1 MHEPKS
7 SKSFKEWL
15 DHLQQESWQ
24 LELVISGFSIFGLI
38 SVFEPLSY
46 QFSLAQNLGNTIK
59 ANLIMITLASCS
71 ILSLNLI
78 IHVILRGLWI
88 GALGLR
94 YVSGDIDFDTLNY
107 YSKFDKFLR
116 KRIGSFDKFIEK
128 LENYCSIIFATS
140 FLMIFYFLAFF
151 ICTLLFALLIKFITT
166 SFDAETIALKI
177 LGIVLIVIFLISI
190 LLTLIDFATLG
201 YLKKKKWLAIIY
213 YPFYRFI
220 SLITL
225 SFLYRSLVYN
235 FLDNKLGRRIS
246 FILFPL
252 YISVAV
258 FSAVKFESSNYFFNE
273 NASSFSQTKPSHYEN
288 LIEENK
294 AFVDLASIPSKII
307 TTPYLPIFIEFDD
320 DIEDNI
326 VSFNK
331 DLEIEEETR
340 GLNINF
346 ISDTDKNK
354 SFDSLIKN
362 LQPIYLKTL
371 ESFFTITIDTSEY
384 KDVEYTFTKNRFKQ
398 TGFETVMKITPL
410 KEGKHLLSID
420 KYINRKDSLIKVSH
434 VKIPFW
440 YYKND

>member
-1 MHEPKS
+1 MEKPKS
-7 SKSFKEWL
+7 SKSFKDWL
-15 DHLQQESWQ
+15 DNLQQESWQ

-38 SVFEPLSY
+38 SIFEPLSY
-46 QFSLAQNLGNTIK
+46 QFNLAQNLGNDIK

-151 ICTLLFALLIKFITT
+151 ICTILFALLIKFITT
-166 SFDAETIALKI
+166 TFDAETIVLKI
-177 LGIVLIVIFLISI
+177 FGITLIVIFLISI
-190 LLTLIDFATLG
+190 LLALIDFATLG

-213 YPFYRFI
+213 FPFYRFI

-252 YISVAV
+252 YISVAL
-258 FSAVKFESSNYFFNE
+258 FSVVKFESSNYFFNE
-273 NASSFSQTKPSHYEN
+273 NASSISQTKISHYEN

-294 AFVDLASIPSKII
+294 SFIDLASIPSKII

-320 DIEDNI
+320 NIEDNI
-326 VSFNK
+326 VHFNK
-331 DLEIEEETR
+331 GLEIEKETR
-340 GLNINF
+340 GFNF
-346 ISDTDKNK
+346 NLISGLQKHKK
-354 SFDSLIKN
+354 SDSIIKS
-362 LQPIYLKTL
+362 LQPLYLNTL

-384 KDVEYTFTKNRFKQ
+384 KNVDYTFTENKFKQ
-398 TGFETVMKITPL
+398 IGFETVIKITSL

-420 KYINRKDSLIKVSH
+420 KYINSKDSLIKTNH
-434 VKIPFW
+434 IKIPFW

>member
-1 MHEPKS
+1 M
-7 SKSFKEWL
+7 
-15 DHLQQESWQ
+15 
-24 LELVISGFSIFGLI
+24 
-38 SVFEPLSY
+38 
-46 QFSLAQNLGNTIK
+46 
-59 ANLIMITLASCS
+59 
-71 ILSLNLI
+71 
-78 IHVILRGLWI
+78 
-88 GALGLR
+88 
-94 YVSGDIDFDTLNY
+94 
-107 YSKFDKFLR
+107 
-116 KRIGSFDKFIEK
+116 
-128 LENYCSIIFATS
+128 
-140 FLMIFYFLAFF
+140 
-151 ICTLLFALLIKFITT
+151 
-166 SFDAETIALKI
+166 
-177 LGIVLIVIFLISI
+177 
-190 LLTLIDFATLG
+190 
-201 YLKKKKWLAIIY
+201 
-213 YPFYRFI
+213 
-220 SLITL
+220 
-225 SFLYRSLVYN
+225 
-235 FLDNKLGRRIS
+235 
-246 FILFPL
+246 FPL
-252 YISVAV
+252 YISVAI

-346 ISDTDKNK
+346 IRDTDKNN

-420 KYINRKDSLIKVSH
+420 KHINRKDSLIKVSH